1 VQNRATFSGTLPYVQ
16 SVTPASSA
24 QLIAAQLTY
33 GQVAEVVYGSLAD
46 YESFNVLNPGLFALV
61 GPSGATTVRTH
72 WIESELGF
80 NTGTLTATYL
90 IGSPASYPVEHDPL
104 NPAASEYC
112 VRYAPEDAESCD
124 YCKSYKVRLQ
134 LTPTPELIASFGGS
148 GAKLNNALARLLPKL
163 IAEQIPIHV
172 KLVGVAIVIPIDV
185 NAGSAVSVTPAIT
198 MITQIALPMQ
208 SYYDEVIA
216 DVQDT
221 DDVGV
226 EVTIGNIVITP

>member
-1 VQNRATFSGTLPYVQ
+1 
-16 SVTPASSA
+16 
-24 QLIAAQLTY
+24 
-33 GQVAEVVYGSLAD
+33 
-46 YESFNVLNPGLFALV
+46 
-61 GPSGATTVRTH
+61 
-72 WIESELGF
+72 
-80 NTGTLTATYL
+80 
-90 IGSPASYPVEHDPL
+90 VEHDPL